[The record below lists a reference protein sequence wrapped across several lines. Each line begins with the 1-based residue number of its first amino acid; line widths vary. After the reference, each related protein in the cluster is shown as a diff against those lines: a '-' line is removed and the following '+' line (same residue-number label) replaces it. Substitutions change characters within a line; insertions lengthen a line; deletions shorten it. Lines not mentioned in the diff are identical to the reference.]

1 MPRWATPRPS
11 SQWRWVD
18 GPQPWRKK
26 YSKNNLLLDI
36 FHDAYDHWWFTRQDI
51 YFLVISNITWPNKCT
66 LNIYRSIHTEY
77 ICFFIVYPCFP
88 ERLLSPQGLDWVY
101 IFWCWILNQVCLVYQ
116 FVLLHIFNTSF
127 CLMPV
132 ASCLFL
138 IFVSWLAWSYIRS
151 AQLPVQY
158 IEIRRWFLYG
168 NLFCKWYINQTYNSS
183 PTDWATVGP
192 HFSCTSVF

>member
-77 ICFFIVYPCFP
+77 ICFHSIPMLPWEINVYPGTGLGIH
-88 ERLLSPQGLDWVY
+88 LLVLKTESSLSS
-101 IFWCWILNQVCLVYQ
+101 LSVCTFIHV
-116 FVLLHIFNTSF
+116 FNTSF

-138 IFVSWLAWSYIRS
+138 LIFVSWLAWSYIRC

-158 IEIRRWFLYG
+158 IETQMISIWKFFLQV
-168 NLFCKWYINQTYNSS
+168 I
-183 PTDWATVGP
+183 
-192 HFSCTSVF
+192 H